1 MDYVAFAYALYLA
14 VSVAMTVWVARNL
27 SRNGWA
33 FLLDSFR
40 GDADL
45 ARSVNELLV
54 VGFYLVNLGL
64 VLLLLRSGGDPIS
77 LRDVLEAVSAK
88 VGVVL
93 LMLGFMHF
101 VNLAVLARVRRR
113 RTIVAAPAAPAA
125 R

>member
-1 MDYVAFAYALYLA
+1 MDYVAFAYALYLGA
-14 VSVAMTVWVARNL
+14 TLAITVWVARNL

-64 VLLLLRSGGDPIS
+64 VLLLLRSGGDPS
-77 LRDVLEAVSAK
+77 GLREVLEATSAK

-113 RTIVAAPAAPAA
+113 RPAATAPAAPAA

>member
-1 MDYVAFAYALYLA
+1 VDYITVAYALYLA
-14 VSVAMTVWVARNL
+14 ISVALTVWVARSL
-27 SRNGWA
+27 SKNGWA

-64 VLLLLRSGGDPIS
+64 VLLLLRSGTDPAS
-77 LRDVLEAVSAK
+77 PRDVLEATSAK

-93 LMLGFMHF
+93 LVLGTMHF
-101 VNLAVLARVRRR
+101 ANLLVLARVRRR
-113 RTIVAAPAAPAA
+113 HTAATAPAA

>member
-1 MDYVAFAYALYLA
+1 MDFVAFAYALYLG

-64 VLLLLRSGGDPIS
+64 VLLLLRAGDDPAS
-77 LRDVLEAVSAK
+77 LRGVLEAASAK

-113 RTIVAAPAAPAA
+113 RPVATAPAVPAV